1 MMVQA
6 AGRRIF
12 FLDASSSRQ
21 QNMVQAAGS
30 RDQNMDSKSTGFEFL
45 SRRIGSLG

>member
-12 FLDASSSRQ
+12 FFRCFKQ
-21 QNMVQAAGS
+21 QAAEYGS
-30 RDQNMDSKSTGFEFL
+30 SGRKQ
-45 SRRIGSLG
+45 GSEYGQQEHRL